1 MEIQIVNLE
10 SLSYEQLSDLDR
22 SLSKKQKEIREEIR
36 SIEAT
41 KPLNQSDKSLT
52 VKSQFL
58 TKVRTIVNERI
69 NVLADNVNLQ
79 EVL

>member
-1 MEIQIVNLE
+1 MEVYIANLE

>member
-22 SLSKKQKEIREEIR
+22 TLSKKQKEIREEIR